1 MRRLHLVLLSL
12 ALVAVG
18 FLLFQASFRYFQQ
31 IELRRADGRAALY
44 QSSLTEALNRF
55 EHLPYVLSQ
64 DPMVQK
70 GVIGGADGALNVR
83 LQVFA
88 ERSGLDAIYL
98 MDTSGLTVA
107 ASNHAQPTTFLG
119 KNYGFRPYFLTALE
133 GGQGTFYG
141 IGATTGQ
148 PGYFIADPVRDEAGD
163 IRGVIALKLDLGSLE
178 ESWADGGEEVLLVNR
193 DGIVLLASDPVWRY
207 QTLAPLTDQ
216 QRAEIAQSQ
225 QFRNQPLHPLD
236 LIVQADQQARFDGQ
250 DVFLIEKPLPGRDW
264 RLVYLADAGPVQTR
278 ASAVVLIAGGAFLA
292 GFAIWLALRSRRIG
306 LDLKASRADS
316 AALREANARL
326 EAEIEER
333 RTAERRLARTQG
345 ELERASRLAV
355 LGKLA
360 TSVTHELGQPIAAM
374 RNYITAAEM
383 ADTPKKLADS
393 LPRFASLVTR
403 MQHITEQLR
412 FFARP
417 GSDQFEPVDIL
428 ASVEAALDLLAPNL
442 EQHKVQVSIE
452 TPAVRVLVRGN
463 RLRLEQVLTNI
474 MRNAVDAMADSAKR
488 YLTVSIEE
496 VQDQAVLSVKDTGP
510 GLGDSS
516 LETLQEPF
524 FTTKASGEGMGL
536 GLAISMEIVA
546 EHGGTM
552 QASTQETGGAC
563 LKITLPLEAEMK
575 DVA

>member
-1 MRRLHLVLLSL
+1 
-12 ALVAVG
+12 
-18 FLLFQASFRYFQQ
+18 
-31 IELRRADGRAALY
+31 
-44 QSSLTEALNRF
+44 
-55 EHLPYVLSQ
+55 
-64 DPMVQK
+64 
-70 GVIGGADGALNVR
+70 
-83 LQVFA
+83 
-88 ERSGLDAIYL
+88 
-98 MDTSGLTVA
+98 
-107 ASNHAQPTTFLG
+107 
-119 KNYGFRPYFLTALE
+119 
-133 GGQGTFYG
+133 
-141 IGATTGQ
+141 
-148 PGYFIADPVRDEAGD
+148 
-163 IRGVIALKLDLGSLE
+163 
-178 ESWADGGEEVLLVNR
+178 
-193 DGIVLLASDPVWRY
+193 
-207 QTLAPLTDQ
+207 
-216 QRAEIAQSQ
+216 
-225 QFRNQPLHPLD
+225 
-236 LIVQADQQARFDGQ
+236 
-250 DVFLIEKPLPGRDW
+250 
-264 RLVYLADAGPVQTR
+264 
-278 ASAVVLIAGGAFLA
+278 
-292 GFAIWLALRSRRIG
+292 

-417 GSDQFEPVDIL
+417 GSDQFEPVDML

-442 EQHKVQVSIE
+442 EQHKVQVNIK
-452 TPAVRVLVRGN
+452 TPEATVPIRGN

-474 MRNAVDAMADSAKR
+474 LRNAVDAMADSSKR
-488 YLTVSIEE
+488 HLTVIIEE
-496 VQDQAVLSVKDTGP
+496 VGDQAVLLVKDTGP

-536 GLAISMEIVA
+536 GLAISMEIVV

-552 QASTQETGGAC
+552 QAFTQETGGAC
-563 LKITLPLEAEMK
+563 LRITLPLEAQMK